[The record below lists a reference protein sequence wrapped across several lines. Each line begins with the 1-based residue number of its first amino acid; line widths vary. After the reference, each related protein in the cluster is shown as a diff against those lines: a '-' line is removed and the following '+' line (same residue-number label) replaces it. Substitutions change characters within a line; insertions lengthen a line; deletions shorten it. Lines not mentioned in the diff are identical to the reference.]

1 MPLKEEDV
9 AKSNI
14 SSVLFMTAEGEP
26 MSFFLRPGLVKS
38 KLQPLITSGGGMLCN
53 VQQPGAILLIDPE
66 ERGSLRETTAHW
78 YVSTKY
84 IYDCIEK
91 EERLNIEEYRL
102 NPEVVPRHSARL
114 FNNYKEGFF
123 KLLGGRAAYT
133 PEEDAAILNYV
144 SNHKSETGGN
154 RLWQAMEKQC
164 VTSHSWQ
171 SMKYRY
177 KVQLAK
183 KKPEVEKVKTAE
195 GEIKEAG
202 SQETDVQK
210 SPNEDAASPQKH
222 SASTDLTQID
232 TQLLPAES
240 TQPENVEA
248 ETSNS
253 PQPGEPCLDPQT
265 DAHPIPAESPEPA
278 RAEPQTTVSPQK
290 EGAPED
296 SLQSLPNTPTP
307 KNTKQPKQRASPKLE
322 QPQRRLTRTHLE
334 LELSS
339 SPQPYSKKLRS
350 SSTSP
355 EKLSSSP
362 QPVNNTKSAVKLA
375 AQKHTATDPPPSKR
389 ARGKSV
395 APVAESRQ
403 EESEEAA
410 VSEIQQ
416 TDEESTSS
424 PQKAEKKKEKRK
436 LGILELATKEFEDE
450 SESAED
456 EAPDLRNPTET
467 AAIQPTSTEPLSSVT
482 AADPASTQSNPEP
495 GPSLQGKAQLTQSPS
510 SNRVPETGCPE
521 PAASEAVHAAS
532 RPHLFIFDRESQEED
547 SQSLDGNSAAA
558 LSEPQPPV
566 NKDAALSLTQ
576 VALEEDMQQIRE
588 LMNRTNQDLASVTK
602 ALLKTSGD
610 FSAALDL
617 LLDPSSISGPFWN
630 RRDDSL
636 LLSADPVVLLHLQE
650 KYSEEEVAKRIVFLE
665 VER

>member
-78 YVSTKY
+78 YVSTQY

-195 GEIKEAG
+195 GEIK
-202 SQETDVQK
+202 
-210 SPNEDAASPQKH
+210 
-222 SASTDLTQID
+222 
-232 TQLLPAES
+232 
-240 TQPENVEA
+240 
-248 ETSNS
+248 
-253 PQPGEPCLDPQT
+253 
-265 DAHPIPAESPEPA
+265 
-278 RAEPQTTVSPQK
+278 
-290 EGAPED
+290 D

-307 KNTKQPKQRASPKLE
+307 KNTKQPKQRASPELE

-375 AQKHTATDPPPSKR
+375 AQKHT
-389 ARGKSV
+389 
-395 APVAESRQ
+395 
-403 EESEEAA
+403 
-410 VSEIQQ
+410 
-416 TDEESTSS
+416 
-424 PQKAEKKKEKRK
+424 
-436 LGILELATKEFEDE
+436 
-450 SESAED
+450 
-456 EAPDLRNPTET
+456 
-467 AAIQPTSTEPLSSVT
+467 
-482 AADPASTQSNPEP
+482 
-495 GPSLQGKAQLTQSPS
+495 
-510 SNRVPETGCPE
+510 
-521 PAASEAVHAAS
+521 
-532 RPHLFIFDRESQEED
+532 
-547 SQSLDGNSAAA
+547 
-558 LSEPQPPV
+558 
-566 NKDAALSLTQ
+566 
-576 VALEEDMQQIRE
+576 
-588 LMNRTNQDLASVTK
+588 DLASVTK

-665 VER
+665 KEKQLN

>member
-1 MPLKEEDV
+1 MPFKEEDV

-14 SSVLFMTAEGEP
+14 SSVLFKTAEGEP

-38 KLQPLITSGGGMLCN
+38 KLQPLITSGGGMLCS

-78 YVSTKY
+78 YVSTQY

-91 EERLNIEEYRL
+91 EERLNIEDYRL
-102 NPEVVPRHSARL
+102 SPEEVPRHS
-114 FNNYKEGFF
+114 
-123 KLLGGRAAYT
+123 GRAAYT

-183 KKPEVEKVKTAE
+183 KNPEVEKVKTAE
-195 GEIKEAG
+195 EEIKVIYLEG
-202 SQETDVQK
+202 F
-210 SPNEDAASPQKH
+210 AS
-222 SASTDLTQID
+222 LVFLQID

-265 DAHPIPAESPEPA
+265 DAHPIPAESTEPA
-278 RAEPQTTVSPQK
+278 TAEPQTTASPQK
-290 EGAPED
+290 ESAPED

-307 KNTKQPKQRASPKLE
+307 KNRKQPKQR
-322 QPQRRLTRTHLE
+322 
-334 LELSS
+334 
-339 SPQPYSKKLRS
+339 
-350 SSTSP
+350 
-355 EKLSSSP
+355 
-362 QPVNNTKSAVKLA
+362 
-375 AQKHTATDPPPSKR
+375 
-389 ARGKSV
+389 
-395 APVAESRQ
+395 
-403 EESEEAA
+403 
-410 VSEIQQ
+410 
-416 TDEESTSS
+416 
-424 PQKAEKKKEKRK
+424 
-436 LGILELATKEFEDE
+436 
-450 SESAED
+450 
-456 EAPDLRNPTET
+456 
-467 AAIQPTSTEPLSSVT
+467 
-482 AADPASTQSNPEP
+482 
-495 GPSLQGKAQLTQSPS
+495 
-510 SNRVPETGCPE
+510 
-521 PAASEAVHAAS
+521 
-532 RPHLFIFDRESQEED
+532 
-547 SQSLDGNSAAA
+547 
-558 LSEPQPPV
+558 
-566 NKDAALSLTQ
+566 
-576 VALEEDMQQIRE
+576 
-588 LMNRTNQDLASVTK
+588 DLASVTK

-650 KYSEEEVAKRIVFLE
+650 KYSEEEVAKRIVKKGL
-665 VER
+665 